1 MRTTLENV
9 IGNYSDADCFY
20 QIFRMAEYIFH
31 YQALL
36 TLRNKRIDLED
47 YSASFGLWSKWGMD
61 FLNLRERQAESKEV
75 SMSYNRL
82 VKIVRREGRTR
93 LNCTYREV
101 AELLNEMRN
110 KYIGHG
116 SMAFSVSADMN
127 YDLLVLLDWLIELFV
142 GQEVLLGEGY
152 FLYQK
157 ESIKLQ
163 NGKGLLSY
171 WQEADENWVLEYLD
185 YEEGKVER
193 LGNCLRI
200 NLEGSM

>member
-1 MRTTLENV
+1 
-9 IGNYSDADCFY
+9 
-20 QIFRMAEYIFH
+20 
-31 YQALL
+31 
-36 TLRNKRIDLED
+36 
-47 YSASFGLWSKWGMD
+47 

-127 YDLLVLLDWLIELFV
+127 YDLLVLLEWLVELFV